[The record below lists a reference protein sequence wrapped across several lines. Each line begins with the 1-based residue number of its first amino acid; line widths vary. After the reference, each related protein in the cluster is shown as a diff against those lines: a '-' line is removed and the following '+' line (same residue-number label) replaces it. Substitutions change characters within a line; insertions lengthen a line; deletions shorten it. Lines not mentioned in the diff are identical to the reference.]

1 MGKRSLG
8 TLLELGSEGDMGIG
22 DMAQLYAV
30 YPYASAWKRVAQDFM
45 PAADILLRMSSD
57 VLVGSKPS
65 SCSPGQCTR
74 LQQITDYMLMKKT
87 MRLCVAVLLVAAA
100 ALLVVYRAVNRV
112 PSADLPQYEQVYR
125 IFEDGGCLSCH
136 SADPEL
142 PFYTKLPVAGK
153 IVMKDVDSGYR
164 AYDIRP
170 FMDALKVNGE
180 VSEVDLAKIEK
191 VVLDDRM
198 PMPKYY
204 LVHWGSS
211 LTAAK
216 RDIVLDWIR
225 NERIAMHSDALPENR
240 AAEPVR
246 PIDQVVEVDAAKAE
260 LGFALFHDPRLS
272 VDNTVSCA
280 TCHALETAGVDNHQ
294 YSHGVDDQLG
304 GVNAPTVYNAVYNF
318 VQFWDGRAK
327 TLADQAAGPPLNPVE
342 MASPSFDDIIAKL
355 EADKSFAKAFKAVY
369 PEGITEATITDAI
382 EEFER
387 TLITPNSRFDKWL
400 RGDDSAITA
409 DELEGYDLFKK
420 YDCATCHVG
429 KNLGGQSYE
438 LMGLRRHYFAD
449 RGMELTIED
458 NGRYKETQLE
468 RDRHR
473 FKVPGLRNVEHTW
486 PYYHDGTRETLED
499 AVRDM
504 GRYQSGVELADAEV
518 NKITAFLKTLTGEYQ
533 GKLLTND
540 TSRDVIHDH
549 DHEH

>member
-1 MGKRSLG
+1 
-8 TLLELGSEGDMGIG
+8 
-22 DMAQLYAV
+22 
-30 YPYASAWKRVAQDFM
+30 
-45 PAADILLRMSSD
+45 
-57 VLVGSKPS
+57 
-65 SCSPGQCTR
+65 
-74 LQQITDYMLMKKT
+74 MKKLI
-87 MRLCVAVLLVAAA
+87 RWCAVLLLVAAA
-100 ALLVVYRAVNRV
+100 VMVVVYRAVNRV
-112 PSADLPQYEQVYR
+112 PSADLPQYEQVYK

-136 SADPEL
+136 SSDPEL
-142 PFYTKLPVAGK
+142 PFYAELPVAGK
-153 IVMKDVDSGYR
+153 IVMQDIDSGYR
-164 AYDIRP
+164 AYDMRP
-170 FMDALKVNGE
+170 FMESLKADGE
-180 VSEVDLAKIEK
+180 FSAVDLAKIEK

-211 LTAAK
+211 LTPAK
-216 RDIVLDWIR
+216 RQIVLDWIR
-225 NERIAMHSDALPENR
+225 KERIEMYADGLPEDR

-246 PIDQVVEVDAAKAE
+246 PIDKYIEVDPAKVA

-294 YSHGVDDQLG
+294 YSHGVNDQLG

-318 VQFWDGRAK
+318 VQFWDGRAA
-327 TLADQAAGPPLNPVE
+327 TLAAQAAGPPLNPVE

-355 EADKSFAKAFKAVY
+355 QADKDFSKAFKAVY
-369 PEGITEATITDAI
+369 PDGLTEANITDAI

-400 RGDDSAITA
+400 LGDDSALTA
-409 DELEGYDLFKK
+409 DELAGYELFKQ

-429 KNLGGQSYE
+429 QNLGGQSYE
-438 LMGLRRHYFAD
+438 LMGLRKHYFAD
-449 RGMELTIED
+449 RGLELTVED
-458 NGRYKETQLE
+458 SGRFKETQAE

-486 PYYHDGTRETLED
+486 PYYHDGTRETLEE

-504 GRYQSGVELADAEV
+504 GIYQSGVELTSDEV
-518 NKITAFLKTLTGEYQ
+518 DKITAFLKTLTGEYQ
-533 GKLLTND
+533 GKLLTNN

>member
-1 MGKRSLG
+1 
-8 TLLELGSEGDMGIG
+8 
-22 DMAQLYAV
+22 
-30 YPYASAWKRVAQDFM
+30 
-45 PAADILLRMSSD
+45 
-57 VLVGSKPS
+57 
-65 SCSPGQCTR
+65 
-74 LQQITDYMLMKKT
+74 MKKLV
-87 MRLCVAVLLVAAA
+87 RWCAVVLLVAAA
-100 ALLVVYRAVNRV
+100 AMVVVYRAMNRV
-112 PSADLPQYEQVYR
+112 PSADLPQNEQVLQ

-136 SADPEL
+136 SADPEV
-142 PFYTKLPVAGK
+142 PFYAKMPVAGK
-153 IVMKDVDSGYR
+153 IVMKDIDSGYR
-164 AYDIRP
+164 AYDIEP
-170 FMDALKVNGE
+170 VMEALKIGAD
-180 VSEVDLAKIEK
+180 VSAVDLAKIEK
-191 VVLDDRM
+191 VVLDNRM

-211 LTAAK
+211 LTEAK
-216 RDIVLDWIR
+216 REIVLDWVKD
-225 NERIAMHSDALPENR
+225 ERMAMYSDNLPADR

-246 PIDQVVEVDAAKAE
+246 PIDLALDVDQEKAA

-280 TCHALETAGVDNHQ
+280 SCHDLSTAGVDNHQ
-294 YSHGVDDQLG
+294 YSHGVDDQIG

-327 TLADQAAGPPLNPVE
+327 TLADQAAGPPLNPIE

-355 EADKSFAKAFKAVY
+355 QADKPFAKAFNAVY
-369 PEGITEATITDAI
+369 PDGLTEANITNAI

-400 RGDDSAITA
+400 RGDDSALTA
-409 DELEGYDLFKK
+409 QELNGYELFKK

-429 KNLGGQSYE
+429 PNLGGQSYE
-438 LMGLRRHYFAD
+438 LMGLRKHYFPD
-449 RGMELTIED
+449 RGLELTVED

-504 GRYQSGVELADAEV
+504 GIYQSGVELTASEIDQ
-518 NKITAFLKTLTGEYQ
+518 ITAFLKTLTGEYQ

-540 TSRDVIHDH
+540 TPRDVIHDH
-549 DHEH
+549 DHDH

>member
-1 MGKRSLG
+1 
-8 TLLELGSEGDMGIG
+8 
-22 DMAQLYAV
+22 
-30 YPYASAWKRVAQDFM
+30 
-45 PAADILLRMSSD
+45 
-57 VLVGSKPS
+57 
-65 SCSPGQCTR
+65 
-74 LQQITDYMLMKKT
+74 MKKT
-87 MRLCVAVLLVAAA
+87 VRLLTVLLLVAAA
-100 ALLVVYRAVNRV
+100 VLVVVYRAVNRV
-112 PSADLPQYEQVYR
+112 PSADLPQYERVYR

-136 SADPEL
+136 SADPKV
-142 PFYTKLPVAGK
+142 PFYANFPVAGK
-153 IVMKDVDSGYR
+153 IVMKDIDSGYR
-164 AYDIRP
+164 AYDMKP
-170 FMDALKVNGE
+170 FMESLKEDGE
-180 VSEVDLAKIEK
+180 FSAVDLAKIEK

-211 LTAAK
+211 LTSAK

-225 NERIAMHSDALPENR
+225 NERIEMYADNLPADR

-246 PIDQVVEVDAAKAE
+246 PIDQSIEVDDAKAA

-272 VDNTVSCA
+272 IDNTVSCS

-294 YSHGVDDQLG
+294 YSHGVNDQLG

-318 VQFWDGRAK
+318 VQFWDGRAA
-327 TLADQAAGPPLNPVE
+327 TLAAQAAGPPLNPVE

-355 EADKSFAKAFKAVY
+355 KADREFSKAFNAVY
-369 PEGITEATITDAI
+369 PDGLTEANITDAI

-400 RGDDSAITA
+400 LGDDSALTA
-409 DELEGYDLFKK
+409 DELNGYELFKQ

-429 KNLGGQSYE
+429 QNLGGQSYE
-438 LMGLRRHYFAD
+438 LMGLRKHYFAD
-449 RGMELTIED
+449 RGLELTVED
-458 NGRYKETQLE
+458 NGRFKETQDE

-486 PYYHDGTRETLED
+486 PYYHDGTRETLEE

-504 GRYQSGVELADAEV
+504 GIYQSGVELTSAEV
-518 NKITAFLKTLTGEYQ
+518 DKITAFLKTLTGEYQ

-540 TSRDVIHDH
+540 TSRDVIHNH

>member
-1 MGKRSLG
+1 
-8 TLLELGSEGDMGIG
+8 
-22 DMAQLYAV
+22 
-30 YPYASAWKRVAQDFM
+30 
-45 PAADILLRMSSD
+45 
-57 VLVGSKPS
+57 
-65 SCSPGQCTR
+65 
-74 LQQITDYMLMKKT
+74 MKKLI
-87 MRLCVAVLLVAAA
+87 RWCAVLLLVAAA
-100 ALLVVYRAVNRV
+100 VMVVVYRAVNRV
-112 PSADLPQYEQVYR
+112 PSADLPQYEQVYK

-136 SADPEL
+136 SSDPEL
-142 PFYTKLPVAGK
+142 PFYAELPVAGK
-153 IVMKDVDSGYR
+153 IVMQDIDSGYR
-164 AYDIRP
+164 AYDMRP
-170 FMDALKVNGE
+170 FMESLKADGE
-180 VSEVDLAKIEK
+180 FSAVDLAKIEK

-211 LTAAK
+211 LTPAK
-216 RDIVLDWIR
+216 RQIVLDWIR
-225 NERIAMHSDALPENR
+225 KERIEMYADGLPEDR

-246 PIDQVVEVDAAKAE
+246 PIDKYIEVDPAKVA

-294 YSHGVDDQLG
+294 YSHGVNDLLG

-318 VQFWDGRAK
+318 VQFWDGRAA
-327 TLADQAAGPPLNPVE
+327 TLAAQAAGPPLNPVE

-355 EADKSFAKAFKAVY
+355 QADKDFSKAFKAVY
-369 PEGITEATITDAI
+369 PDGLTEANITDAI

-400 RGDDSAITA
+400 LGDDSALTA
-409 DELEGYDLFKK
+409 DELEGYELFKQ

-429 KNLGGQSYE
+429 QNLGGQSYE
-438 LMGLRRHYFAD
+438 LMGLRKHYFAD
-449 RGMELTIED
+449 RGLELTVED
-458 NGRYKETQLE
+458 NGRFKETQAE

-486 PYYHDGTRETLED
+486 PYYHDGTRETLEE

-504 GRYQSGVELADAEV
+504 GIYQSGVELTSDEV
-518 NKITAFLKTLTGEYQ
+518 DKITAFLKTLTGEYQ
-533 GKLLTND
+533 GKLLTNN

>member
-1 MGKRSLG
+1 
-8 TLLELGSEGDMGIG
+8 
-22 DMAQLYAV
+22 
-30 YPYASAWKRVAQDFM
+30 
-45 PAADILLRMSSD
+45 
-57 VLVGSKPS
+57 
-65 SCSPGQCTR
+65 
-74 LQQITDYMLMKKT
+74 MKKLV
-87 MRLCVAVLLVAAA
+87 RWCAVLLLVAAA
-100 ALLVVYRAVNRV
+100 AMVVTYRAVNRV
-112 PSADLPQYEQVYR
+112 PSADLPQYEQVYK

-136 SADPEL
+136 SADPKL
-142 PFYTKLPVAGK
+142 PFYAKMPVAGK
-153 IVMKDVDSGYR
+153 IVMADIDSGYR
-164 AYDIRP
+164 AYDMKP
-170 FMDALKVNGE
+170 FMDALKVDAE
-180 VSEVDLAKIEK
+180 VSSVDLAKIEK

-211 LTAAK
+211 LTSQK
-216 RDIVLDWIR
+216 REIVLDWIR
-225 NERIAMHSDALPENR
+225 NERISMYADGLPENR

-246 PIDQVVEVDAAKAE
+246 PVELATDIDAAKAA

-294 YSHGVDDQLG
+294 YSHGVNDQLG

-342 MASPSFDDIIAKL
+342 MASESFDQIIAKL
-355 EADKSFAKAFKAVY
+355 AADKDFAKAFKSVY
-369 PEGITEATITDAI
+369 TNGLTEANITDAI

-387 TLITPNSRFDKWL
+387 TLITPNARFDKWL
-400 RGDDSAITA
+400 RGDDAALTA
-409 DELEGYDLFKK
+409 DELTGYELFKK

-429 KNLGGQSYE
+429 PNLGGQSYE

-449 RGMELTIED
+449 RGLELTNED
-458 NGRYKETQLE
+458 NGRYKETQIE

-504 GRYQSGVELADAEV
+504 GIYQSGVELTSAEV
-518 NKITAFLKTLTGEYQ
+518 DQITAFLKTLTGEYQ
-533 GKLLTND
+533 GKPLTND
-540 TSRDVIHDH
+540 NPREAIHDH
-549 DHEH
+549 TLDH